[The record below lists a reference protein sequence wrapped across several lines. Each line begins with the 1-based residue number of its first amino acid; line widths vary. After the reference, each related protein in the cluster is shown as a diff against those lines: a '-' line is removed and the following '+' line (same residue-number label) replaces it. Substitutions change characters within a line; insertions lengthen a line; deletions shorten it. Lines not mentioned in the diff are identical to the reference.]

1 MSNLKDPTE
10 LCAACGG
17 ALPVGVKVAFFV
29 DQESDDAYLGDFCC
43 VAHAFSSLDEIA
55 GREEVPET
63 LYLGVRVDRD
73 EHDEAALASVMADLA
88 RRAVRA
94 AMAEEKA
101 LLGEEDDT
109 LPPPPPSSMLN

>member
-1 MSNLKDPTE
+1 MPSLENLTE
-10 LCAACGG
+10 RCTACRG

-43 VAHAFSSLDEIA
+43 VAHAFAALDEIA

-73 EHDEAALASVMADLA
+73 EHDEAALATVMADLA

-94 AMAEEKA
+94 AMAEEQA

-109 LPPPPPSSMLN
+109 LPPPVRPSMLN